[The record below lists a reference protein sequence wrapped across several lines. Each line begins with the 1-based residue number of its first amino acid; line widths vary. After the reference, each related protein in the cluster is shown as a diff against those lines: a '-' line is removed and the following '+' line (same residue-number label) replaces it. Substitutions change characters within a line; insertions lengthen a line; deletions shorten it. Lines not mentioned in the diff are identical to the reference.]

1 VHPEASRFVRC
12 CSDHAPPA
20 GSSDDHRLPAQL
32 RMAQQLDGHEEH
44 VHVDVED
51 RPDRVHLQ
59 KYATRV
65 NKSERPD
72 RPLSALPSPL
82 ARAVAFVGILLSGL
96 AGGLIGWALVDL
108 QCSGSCELAS
118 GIGMLVGAVSSAAG
132 MSVVAVL
139 VLRAVGEWRELQDRD
154 S

>member
-1 VHPEASRFVRC
+1 
-12 CSDHAPPA
+12 
-20 GSSDDHRLPAQL
+20 LPAQL
-32 RMAQQLDGHEEH
+32 RVAQQLDGHEEH

-65 NKSERPD
+65 HETERPG

-108 QCSGSCELAS
+108 QCSGSCELAT

-154 S
+154 T